1 VNAGHE
7 ETPLKPNDPGR
18 DDTTGTPDQAGAP
31 DEGAP
36 AQDPAETA
44 RPQQAPGAAGDAA
57 LDEIDIIREEL
68 AALQAKLEDAES
80 RALRARAELDT
91 VKRRTAGDVAR
102 ARDAGVDEALAP
114 AMAVFDD
121 LRRALDAAEQGDPAS
136 IVPGVKA
143 VLETLG
149 RNLDGLGV
157 ERVGHEGEP
166 FDAEQHEA
174 LTTAPLQDGAEPG
187 TIATVFEAGFKRGE
201 RLIRPARVV
210 VYQDAD

>member
-1 VNAGHE
+1 MNAGHE
-7 ETPLKPNDPGR
+7 ETPLNPNDP
-18 DDTTGTPDQAGAP
+18 DLEATTGTQEESGAP
-31 DEGAP
+31 EEGAP
-36 AQDPAETA
+36 EQDPAGTTGE
-44 RPQQAPGAAGDAA
+44 AA
-57 LDEIDIIREEL
+57 LDEIGIIREEL
-68 AALQAKLEDAES
+68 AALQVKLEDAES

-157 ERVGHEGEP
+157 TRVGEEGEP

>member
-1 VNAGHE
+1 MNAGPK
-7 ETPLKPNDPGR
+7 ETPLNPNDPGR
-18 DDTTGTPDQAGAP
+18 DDTTGTPDQVGAP

-36 AQDPAETA
+36 AQDPAEAA
-44 RPQQAPGAAGDAA
+44 RQQEAPNAAGDAA

-68 AALQAKLEDAES
+68 AALQVKLEDAES

-157 ERVGHEGEP
+157 ERVGNEGEP